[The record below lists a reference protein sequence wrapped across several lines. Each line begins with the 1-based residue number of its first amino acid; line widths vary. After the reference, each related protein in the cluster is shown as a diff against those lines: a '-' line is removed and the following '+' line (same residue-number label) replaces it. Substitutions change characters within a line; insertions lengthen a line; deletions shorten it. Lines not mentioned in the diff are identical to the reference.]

1 MFLKHQISILEW
13 FSKGSSDTEDWS
25 NDTENSALSSNEKK
39 NINIPQYY
47 SIYSRFDQINASLV
61 SIRNVQNL
69 TDF

>member
-1 MFLKHQISILEW
+1 MFLKHQIRILEW

-39 NINIPQYY
+39 YINIPQYY
-47 SIYSRFDQINASLV
+47 SIYCRFDQINASLV